1 MRASKRAEALR
12 LSAHK
17 LGTSTRLAYGA
28 GGIATSVKD
37 AAVVHFVSF
46 FFTQVAG
53 LPAFMFGWAA
63 AIGQIVDAVLD
74 PAIGTWSDNHRSR
87 LGRRHPFMFG
97 AIIPYAIGFAL
108 FFSPPAGLGHWGLFA
123 WAAGFS
129 VMLRVLL
136 SVFAIPHAAL
146 GAELSTDYEERSNIA
161 GIRTMLAWVGGI
173 LLPAGAYVFVF
184 HAVDGN
190 DGRLVA
196 ANYRT
201 YAWLSAALIVV
212 SCGISALGTRSVIPH
227 LPMPREVRKISLL
240 DPLRDVLAAL
250 ENRNFRRIFF
260 ALVLVGMTTGVSTI
274 LGTYTLAYFWQFS
287 VSESSLITLSSL
299 IPTIFAFAIVRPL
312 SARFEKKP
320 LFFASL
326 IMFVVN
332 SLWWY
337 GGRLAGL
344 LPGNDS
350 PALMALALFHQFM
363 VVTALVLNQ
372 TVWASMIADIADEHE
387 VATGERK
394 DGVFFA
400 AQAFGLKVPTG
411 LGQMAGGFLLG
422 WVGIAQGMLPG
433 QVSPDVIFRL
443 GLIAGPLVALSLL
456 LPLVVMFGFDLSRAR
471 HAELRSTLDSR
482 KDA

>member
-1 MRASKRAEALR
+1 MGEYKVGA
-12 LSAHK
+12 
-17 LGTSTRLAYGA
+17 GTRLAYGA

-63 AIGQIVDAVLD
+63 AIGQIVDAVVD

-97 AIIPYAIGFAL
+97 AILPYALAFAL

-129 VMLRVLL
+129 VVLRVLL

-146 GAELSTDYEERSNIA
+146 GAELSGDYVERSSIA
-161 GIRTMLAWVGGI
+161 GIRTVLAWVGGI
-173 LLPAGAYVFVF
+173 ILPAGAYVFVF
-184 HAVDGN
+184 QRVDGI

-196 ANYRT
+196 ANYQT
-201 YAWLSAALIVV
+201 YAWLSAAVIVLTCGV
-212 SCGISALGTRSVIPH
+212 SAFGTRSVIPR
-227 LPMPREVRKISLL
+227 LPVPREVRKISLL
-240 DPLRDVLAAL
+240 DPLRDVLEAL
-250 ENRNFRRIFF
+250 ENKNFRRIFL

-274 LGTYTLAYFWQFS
+274 LGTYLLAYFWQFT
-287 VSESSLITLSSL
+287 VAESSVITLSSL
-299 IPTIFAFAIVRPL
+299 VPTIFAFLIVRPL

-326 IMFVVN
+326 ILFVVN

-337 GGRLAGL
+337 GGRLAGV

-350 PALMALALFHQFM
+350 PALMALALLYQFM

-411 LGQMAGGFLLG
+411 LGQMTGGFLIG
-422 WVGIAQGMLPG
+422 WVGIEQGMQPG
-433 QVSPDVIFRL
+433 HVAADVLFRL
-443 GLIAGPLVALSLL
+443 GLIAGPLVALALL

-471 HAELRSTLDSR
+471 HAELRRALDAR
-482 KDA
+482 AKR

>member
-1 MRASKRAEALR
+1 M
-12 LSAHK
+12 
-17 LGTSTRLAYGA
+17 
-28 GGIATSVKD
+28 ATAVKD

-53 LPAFMFGWAA
+53 LPAYMFGWAA

-87 LGRRHPFMFG
+87 LGRRHPFMLG
-97 AIIPYAIGFAL
+97 AIVPYAIGFVL
-108 FFSPPAGLGHWGLFA
+108 FFSPPAGLGHWALFA

-136 SVFAIPHAAL
+136 SIFAIPHAAL
-146 GAELSTDYEERSNIA
+146 GAELSSDYEERSSIA

-184 HAVDGN
+184 RAVGGS

-196 ANYRT
+196 ANYQT

-212 SCGISALGTRSVIPH
+212 SCGVSALGTRSVIPH
-227 LPMPREVRKISLL
+227 LPIPREVRKISLL
-240 DPLRDVLAAL
+240 DPFRDVLAAL
-250 ENRNFRRIFF
+250 QNANFRRVFV
-260 ALVLVGMTTGVSTI
+260 ALVLVGAATGVSTI
-274 LGTYTLAYFWQFS
+274 LGTYTLAYFWQFT
-287 VSESSLITLSSL
+287 VKESSLITVSSL
-299 IPTIFAFAIVRPL
+299 VPTLVAFVIVRPL

-320 LFFASL
+320 LYFASL
-326 IMFVVN
+326 IVFILN

-350 PALMALALFHQFM
+350 PALIALALLHQFT
-363 VVTALVLNQ
+363 VVAALVLNG

-400 AQAFGLKVPTG
+400 AQAFALKVPTG
-411 LGQMAGGFLLG
+411 LGQMAGGFLLA
-422 WVGIAQGMLPG
+422 WIGIEQGMKPG
-433 QVSPDVIFRL
+433 AVPEDVIFRL
-443 GLIAGPLVALSLL
+443 GLTAGPLIALSLL
-456 LPLVVMFGFDLSRAR
+456 TPLVVMRGFNLSRAR
-471 HAELRSTLDSR
+471 HAELRAALDGRAKS
-482 KDA
+482 

>member
-1 MRASKRAEALR
+1 MKQ
-12 LSAHK
+12 HQV
-17 LGTSTRLAYGA
+17 GTATRLAYGA

-63 AIGQIVDAVLD
+63 AIGQIVDAFLD

-87 LGRRHPFMFG
+87 FGRRHPFMFG
-97 AIIPYAIGFAL
+97 AIIPYALGFVL

-129 VMLRVLL
+129 VLLRVLL
-136 SVFAIPHAAL
+136 SIFAIPHAAL
-146 GAELSTDYEERSNIA
+146 GAELSSDYEERSSIA

-184 HAVDGN
+184 HAVGGS

-196 ANYRT
+196 ENYRT
-201 YAWLSAALIVV
+201 YAWLSAALILI
-212 SCGISALGTRSVIPH
+212 SCGVSTFGTRSVIPH
-227 LPMPREVRKISLL
+227 LPVPREVRKISLL
-240 DPLRDVLAAL
+240 DPFRDVLAAL
-250 ENRNFRRIFF
+250 ENKNFRRVFL
-260 ALVLVGMTTGVSTI
+260 ALVLVGGATGVSTI
-274 LGTYTLAYFWQFS
+274 LGTYMLTYFWQFT
-287 VSESSLITLSSL
+287 VRESSLITISSL
-299 IPTIFAFAIVRPL
+299 VPTLFAFVIVRPL
-312 SARFEKKP
+312 SQSFEKKP

-326 IMFVVN
+326 VLFIVN

-350 PALMALALFHQFM
+350 PALMALALLHQFI
-363 VVTALVLNQ
+363 VVAALVLNG

-387 VATGERK
+387 VASGERK

-411 LGQMAGGFLLG
+411 LGQMAGGFLIA
-422 WVGIAQGMLPG
+422 WIGIEQGMVPG
-433 QVSPDVIFRL
+433 KVAADVIFRL
-443 GLIAGPLVALSLL
+443 GLVAGPLVALSLL
-456 LPLVVMFGFDLSRAR
+456 APLVAMWRFDLSRAR
-471 HAELRSTLDSR
+471 HAELRDTLDSR
-482 KDA
+482 GRP